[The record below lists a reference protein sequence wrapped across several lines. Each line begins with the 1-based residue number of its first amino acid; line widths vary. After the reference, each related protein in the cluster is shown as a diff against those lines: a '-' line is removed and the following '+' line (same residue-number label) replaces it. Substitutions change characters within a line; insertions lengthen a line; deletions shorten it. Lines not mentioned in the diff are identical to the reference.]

1 MLSMGTQLTK
11 FLRLNDLYLN
21 FMKEK
26 CYLSLNLTYRKDKRY
41 VYSRNLIKFG
51 NKSLKSLGANIWN
64 SVPENIK

>member
-21 FMKEK
+21 FMKEI
-26 CYLSLNLTYRKDKRY
+26 CYLSLNLTHRKDKRY

-51 NKSLKSLGANIWN
+51 DKSLKSLGANIWN